1 MKRLSAIVRA
11 EAARRVP
18 GGSIH
23 LEYLSAVAASPVE
36 CDRWLDH
43 VKGQTG
49 QAKSH
54 SPWSRKCHCCGGGG
68 GRQPQKPKACAPV
81 PVLLQAGQGG
91 SRKWVPLC

>member
-54 SPWSRKCHCCGGGG
+54 SPW
-68 GRQPQKPKACAPV
+68 
-81 PVLLQAGQGG
+81 
-91 SRKWVPLC
+91 